1 MVHVSIFMSFSG
13 LHSFIEICVSGIT
26 SGGGMYLVS
35 LFCSDVKLA
44 FIMFL

>member
-1 MVHVSIFMSFSG
+1 MGHVSIFMSFSG

-26 SGGGMYLVS
+26 NGRGMYLIS

-44 FIMFL
+44 FIIFL